1 MKNITSFLA
10 FILMLGFMASP
21 LANQLHVSPH
31 VAFAGSLTAFVLA
44 GIAGFFINPNTTGLH
59 SMSLLQQVW
68 INQLMEKLYDNSG
81 HLLRSV
87 DMSAFVN
94 YNTINLGD
102 AGVDPDV
109 LVNNST
115 YPIAIQ
121 TPDRVDAHIAITLD
135 RYRTKNTV
143 VRDAE
148 AVQLAYNKL
157 ESVIRGHRSKIAE
170 TVLAKATHAW
180 APAADGAYTPVF
192 ETGGADRADGS
203 NRKALAVKDIAKAR
217 RMFDKL
223 KVPQAGRVLV
233 LCPEHQEDLINADAQ
248 LFKAF
253 ANQRTGDILQ
263 LFGFDVYVSTLTAT
277 YNNSTGAKAA
287 FGAPS
292 VAATDSVSSLFYHEN
307 EVMRA
312 DGDTEMFARLR
323 DPEQDGDIV
332 GFGKRF
338 VSMPIRNKYQ
348 GSIFSGVVTP

>member
-1 MKNITSFLA
+1 MKNILSFLA
-10 FILMLGFMASP
+10 TILMLGFIASP
-21 LANQLHVSPH
+21 LSATLHCSPN
-31 VAFAGSLTAFVLA
+31 VAFAGLFSLLTIA
-44 GIAGFFINPNTTGLH
+44 GIVGFFINPTTSGIH
-59 SMSLLQQVW
+59 TNSLLQQVW
-68 INQLMEKLYDNSG
+68 INQLMEKLYENSG
-81 HLLRSV
+81 HLLRSL

-102 AGVDPDV
+102 AGVDPEV
-109 LVNNST
+109 LVNNNT
-115 YPIAIQ
+115 YPID
-121 TPDRVDAHIAITLD
+121 TVERTDSTLTITLD
-135 RYRTKNTV
+135 RYRTKNTI

-192 ETGGADRADGS
+192 GTGGNDRADGS

-217 RMFDKL
+217 RLFDKL
-223 KVPQAGRVLV
+223 KVPQTGRVLV

-253 ANQRTGDILQ
+253 ANQRTGEILQ

-277 YNNSTGAKAA
+277 YNSTTGAKVNYGATAA
-287 FGAPS
+287 S
-292 VAATDSVSSLFYHEN
+292 TDSPSSLFYHEN

-312 DGDTEMFARLR
+312 DGDTEMFSRLR

-332 GFGKRF
+332 GFSKRF
-338 VSMPIRNKYQ
+338 IGIPIRNKYI
-348 GSIFSGVVTP
+348 GSIYSTAVGE

>member
-1 MKNITSFLA
+1 MKKLTSFLA
-10 FILMLGFMASP
+10 TILMLGFIGSP
-21 LANQLHVSPH
+21 LSTSLHISPC
-31 VAFAGSLTAFVLA
+31 VAFMGVSTAFIMA
-44 GIAGFFINPNTTGLH
+44 GVVGFFINPNISGLH
-59 SMSLLQQVW
+59 SMSILQQVW
-68 INQLMEKLYDNSG
+68 ISQLMEKLYDNSG

-109 LVNNST
+109 LINNNT
-115 YPIAIQ
+115 YPIATVERTDSPLTIS
-121 TPDRVDAHIAITLD
+121 LD

-192 ETGGADRADGS
+192 ETGGVDRADGS
-203 NRKALAVKDIAKAR
+203 NRKALTVKDVAKAR

-263 LFGFDVYVSTLTAT
+263 LFGFDIYVSTLTAT
-277 YNNSTGAKAA
+277 YNSTTGAKEN
-287 FGAPS
+287 FGA
-292 VAATDSVSSLFYHEN
+292 AAASTDSPSSLFYHEN

-338 VSMPIRNKYQ
+338 ISMPIRGKYQ
-348 GSIFSGVVTP
+348 GSIYSGEVGA

>member
-1 MKNITSFLA
+1 MKNILSFLA
-10 FILMLGFMASP
+10 TILMLGFIASP
-21 LANQLHVSPH
+21 LSDTLHCSPN
-31 VAFAGSLTAFVLA
+31 VAFAGLFSLLTIA
-44 GIAGFFINPNTTGLH
+44 GIVGFFINPTTSGIH
-59 SMSLLQQVW
+59 TNSLLQQVW
-68 INQLMEKLYDNSG
+68 INQLMEKLYENSG
-81 HLLRSV
+81 HLLRSL

-102 AGVDPDV
+102 AGVDPEV
-109 LVNNST
+109 LVNNNT
-115 YPIAIQ
+115 YPID
-121 TPDRVDAHIAITLD
+121 TVERTDSTLTITLD
-135 RYRTKNTV
+135 RYRTKNTI

-192 ETGGADRADGS
+192 GTGGADRADGS
-203 NRKALAVKDIAKAR
+203 NRKALAVKDIANAR
-217 RMFDKL
+217 RLFDKL
-223 KVPQAGRVLV
+223 KVPQTGRVLV

-253 ANQRTGDILQ
+253 ANQRTGEILQ

-277 YNNSTGAKAA
+277 YNSTTGAKVNYGATAA
-287 FGAPS
+287 S
-292 VAATDSVSSLFYHEN
+292 TDSPSSLFYHEN

-312 DGDTEMFARLR
+312 DGDTEMFSRLR

-332 GFGKRF
+332 GFSKRF
-338 VSMPIRNKYQ
+338 IGMPIRNKYI
-348 GSIFSGVVTP
+348 GSIYSAAVGE

>member
-1 MKNITSFLA
+1 MKNIMSFLA
-10 FILMLGFMASP
+10 TILMLGCISSP
-21 LANQLHVSPH
+21 LSSLLHISTGA
-31 VAFAGSLTAFVLA
+31 AFTATISAFFIAGVV
-44 GIAGFFINPNTTGLH
+44 GFFINPNIQGLH
-59 SMSLLQQVW
+59 SMSILQQVW

-109 LVNNST
+109 LINNNT
-115 YPIAIQ
+115 YPIATVERSDSPLTIS
-121 TPDRVDAHIAITLD
+121 LD
-135 RYRTKNTV
+135 RYRTQNTI

-180 APAADGAYTPVF
+180 APAANATETPVF
-192 ETGGADRADGS
+192 ETTGANRTDGS
-203 NRKALAVKDIAKAR
+203 SRKELTVKDIAKAR
-217 RMFDKL
+217 RLFDKL

-248 LFKAF
+248 MFKAF
-253 ANQRTGDILQ
+253 ANQRTGEILQ

-277 YNNSTGAKAA
+277 YNSTTGAKES
-287 FGAPS
+287 FGA
-292 VAATDSVSSLFYHEN
+292 AATSTDSPSSLFYHEN

-332 GFGKRF
+332 GFSKRF
-338 VSMPIRNKYQ
+338 IGMPIRGKYQ
-348 GSIFSGVVTP
+348 GSIYSAPAGA